1 MEHYQPEFVL
11 RYLAENTDCACPACQ
26 MAEGESPIVQVKFN
40 NQQRD
45 SLDLRCESAARQM
58 LLNPKAFVL
67 HAGENAETADAQPDP
82 WLETLNQQCL
92 NLAMHPALTVETAL
106 YAIGI
111 LLSKAKQYQQTQQ
124 DDLSLLVMMAQQI
137 GHLGEEGVLAEQ
149 YAQLPQ
155 IGSVETEALKALG
168 AQRISFNLPMM
179 EKMAV
184 SLKVGE
190 LVVMNDAQLADRVT
204 ALNAFWTQAASD
216 NALAWIARNVLM
228 YQLYHDIFPGNDSA
242 LYGTK
247 MLQLATQF
255 FQLKMLLAIWL
266 ETGNAL
272 TEESVVSLFSS
283 WKQLP
288 ATASS
293 PLALKS
299 DDDTALLHALS
310 LI

>member
-11 RYLAENTDCACPACQ
+11 RYLAENADCACPSCQ
-26 MAEGESPIVQVKFN
+26 TAEGTSPLIQVKFN
-40 NQQRD
+40 HQQRD

-67 HAGENAETADAQPDP
+67 HAEENDEQPDAP
-82 WLETLNQQCL
+82 ADLWLETLNQQCL
-92 NLAMHPALTVETAL
+92 NLAMHPALSVETAL

-124 DDLSLLVMMAQQI
+124 DDPSLLVMMAEQI

-149 YAQLPQ
+149 YARLPQ
-155 IGSVETEALKALG
+155 IGSVETEALKTLG

-190 LVVMNDAQLADRVT
+190 LVVMNDAQLTDRV
-204 ALNAFWTQAASD
+204 AAMNAVWAEAGKE
-216 NALAWIARNVLM
+216 NALAWMARNVLI
-228 YQLYHDIFPGNDSA
+228 YQLYHDIFPGSDSA
-242 LYGTK
+242 AYGTTL
-247 MLQLATQF
+247 LQLATQF
-255 FQLKMLLAIWL
+255 FQLKMLLAIWV

-272 TEESVVSLFSS
+272 TEESVVALFSS

-288 ATASS
+288 ATAAS

>member
-11 RYLAENTDCACPACQ
+11 RFLAENADCTCPACQ
-26 MAEGESPIVQVKFN
+26 SAAEGSPLIQVKFN

-45 SLDLRCESAARQM
+45 SLDLRCESAARQV

-67 HAGENAETADAQPDP
+67 HAEENDEQADAPADL

-124 DDLSLLVMMAQQI
+124 DDSSLLVMMAEQI

-155 IGSVETEALKALG
+155 IGSVETEALKTLG
-168 AQRISFNLPMM
+168 THRISFNLPMM

-204 ALNAFWTQAASD
+204 ALNAVWAQASSD
-216 NALAWIARNVLM
+216 NALVWMARNVLI
-228 YQLYHDIFPGNDSA
+228 YQLYHDIFPGSDSA
-242 LYGTK
+242 TYGTK

-255 FQLKMLLAIWL
+255 FQLKMLLAIWV

-288 ATASS
+288 ATTSS